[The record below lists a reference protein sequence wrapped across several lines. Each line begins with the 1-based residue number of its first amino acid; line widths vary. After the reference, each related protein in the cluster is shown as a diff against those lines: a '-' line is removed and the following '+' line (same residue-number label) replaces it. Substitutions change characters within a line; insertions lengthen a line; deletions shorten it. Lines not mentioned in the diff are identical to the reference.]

1 MPPFNENKSNGP
13 VVILLITGRVTGPS
27 IKLAAAAALPVSLPL
42 PFNAAAHSASCTA
55 WSRPCLVGSTV
66 SFWEET
72 PGWFHSSPPHQ
83 AEPLQVFQLSSP
95 SSLGTVSPNWVIE
108 SEGFLMPEPERLR
121 ASLRCPSSL
130 EQAQCSPVLSA
141 AGIFSRR
148 FCWNRVD
155 LLCVCHVTIVAGFV
169 FCVSVSR
176 GEWSEAST
184 HRRAPT
190 GPQHAA
196 PRSGPWLRPLCSIL
210 CGHALFT
217 LMYASTWSSV
227 SSLMKF
233 LF

>member
-1 MPPFNENKSNGP
+1 MLLF
-13 VVILLITGRVTGPS
+13 ILHPARLGRV
-27 IKLAAAAALPVSLPL
+27 LAWWVPQYRSGR
-42 PFNAAAHSASCTA
+42 
-55 WSRPCLVGSTV
+55 RPQAGSTPR
-66 SFWEET
+66 SFLL
-72 PGWFHSSPPHQ
+72 PPPPHQ

-141 AGIFSRR
+141 AGIFSQR